1 MSGHT
6 ITITVDAEV
15 FERLQREAQ
24 PLIDTPNSVLRRLLA
39 LDSTAVRPG
48 ALAPLLDA
56 GKLRPGQQLVWRR
69 RNLGQEYRAH
79 VTAQGNLRLHDGQ
92 VCDSPSGAC
101 DAVAH
106 CKVNGWDAWRTDG
119 GTSLSVLRG
128 RL

>member
-1 MSGHT
+1 MSAH
-6 ITITVDAEV
+6 TITVDAEV

-48 ALAPLLDA
+48 ALAPLLAA
-56 GKLRPGQQLVWRR
+56 GRLQPEQQLIWRR

-79 VTAQGNLRLHDGQ
+79 VTTEGHLRLDDGRL
-92 VCDSPSGAC
+92 CDSPSGAC

-106 CKVNGWDAWRTDG
+106 SKVNGWDAWHTDEG
-119 GTSLSVLRG
+119 ASLSVLRG

>member
-1 MSGHT
+1 MSAH
-6 ITITVDAEV
+6 TITVDAEV

-39 LDSTAVRPG
+39 LDSTTARPG
-48 ALAPLLDA
+48 ALAPLLEV
-56 GKLRPGQQLVWRR
+56 GGLRPGQRLIWRR
-69 RNLGQEYRAH
+69 RNLGQEYHAH
-79 VTAQGNLRLHDGQ
+79 VTAEGHLQLDDGR

-101 DAVAH
+101 DVVAH
-106 CKVNGWDAWRTDG
+106 CKVNGWDAWRTDE